1 MRLLLVLALMIAAP
15 CFGQTAESYR
25 REATKFAQKKDWD
38 EAIANFQKAL
48 SLDPH
53 DALTHYNL
61 ALALKYKGAP
71 KEAAEEFKQAIQEKP
86 RWADAHYA
94 LGATWHDLHDLPAAA
109 SELQSAIQIDPANT
123 ASRRFL
129 ARVYSEQN

>member
-25 REATKFAQKKDWD
+25 REATEFAQKKDWD

-48 SLDPH
+48 SLDPN

-61 ALALKYKGAP
+61 ALALKYKGDP
-71 KEAAEEFKQAIQEKP
+71 KKAAEEFKHTIKEKP
-86 RWADAHYA
+86 KWADAHYA
-94 LGATWHDLHDLPAAA
+94 LGATWYDLHDLTAAIN
-109 SELQSAIQIDPANT
+109 ELRKA
-123 ASRRFL
+123 
-129 ARVYSEQN
+129 